1 MCYPP
6 IKYKCLLKP
15 LILLALVLFYTI
27 GYSQSTSQPD
37 TIIRI
42 PKGSLLHAFDGGYYF
57 IPDTLRLTLPNTLI
71 PPRHHTIDKNLIF
84 YDSLKVKASKRSL
97 TKKLYNLVV
106 VMPAPV
112 STKQISA
119 KSDQAYTGYTGK
131 KIRNIEFR
139 QLDVF
144 GSNIN
149 NPGASHPNGAEK
161 FLNNTHLNTNVR
173 IIRKNLLFSEGDT
186 ISPLTLS
193 DNERLLRQLS
203 FIDDARIIVVPVSEN
218 EADIVVLTKD
228 VYSLGGNF
236 SYKGLKAGEVS
247 LFEKNIF
254 GIGHE
259 FGLSIPYDSK
269 KPHSPGFGAYYIA
282 DNIAKSFIN
291 LQVDYLKGLGQ
302 ETYGFSMDRKLLS
315 SSTKYAGGI
324 TVQHM
329 NTTVVVD
336 SLLRQPLKYNIQDY
350 WLSRSFLINEESVT
364 RIILGARY
372 TNNNMFYHPEILPDS
387 YHYLQRYKILSGS
400 AALSFQKYYKT
411 NLIYG
416 YGRAED
422 VPVGSLVK
430 LTVGHENNE
439 FKTRSYA
446 ALEASVGKSVRNLG
460 YFYTSLGL
468 GTFLNNTQEEQGI
481 FSADLEYFSNLL
493 PAGNNRIRNFVKI
506 NYTRGFDRNIDER
519 LFLNGKYGFDGFKND
534 SVVGTQ
540 RVTISLESV
549 IFSNLNLYNFKFAFF
564 GFSDF
569 SFLSAAN
576 QYIDKG
582 AFLSEIGVGVRIRND
597 NLVFKTFQIRIGFY
611 PNAPQ
616 YSTTKNMIFS
626 GEQLLR
632 PHNFDPG
639 PPSLITYR

>member
-1 MCYPP
+1 MCEQPL
-6 IKYKCLLKP
+6 KYKCLVRP
-15 LILLALVLFYTI
+15 LVLLALAFFYI
-27 GYSQSTSQPD
+27 SGYSQNIPEKD

-42 PKGSLLHAFDGGYYF
+42 PKGSLFHALDGGYYF
-57 IPDTLRLTLPNTLI
+57 APDSLQLSLPNTLI
-71 PPRHHTIDKNLIF
+71 PPKQNDRDKNLIF
-84 YDSLKVKASKRSL
+84 YDSLKIKASKRPL
-97 TKKLYNLVV
+97 TKKLYDLVV
-106 VMPAPV
+106 VIPSPI
-112 STKQISA
+112 STKQITA
-119 KSDQAYTGYTGK
+119 KSDEAYVSYSGR
-131 KIRNIEFR
+131 KIRKIEIR

-144 GSNIN
+144 GSSIN
-149 NPGASHPNGAEK
+149 NPGVSHPSGAEK
-161 FLNNTHLNTNVR
+161 FLNKTHSNTNVR

-203 FIDDARIIVVPVSEN
+203 FIDDARIIAVPVSEN
-218 EADIVVLTKD
+218 EADIIVLTKD
-228 VYSLGGNF
+228 VYSLGGTY

-247 LFEKNIF
+247 VFEKNIF

-259 FGLSIPYDSK
+259 FGLTVPWNSK
-269 KPHSPGFGAYYIA
+269 KPESPGFGAYYIA

-291 LQVDYLKGLGQ
+291 LEVDYLKGLGQ
-302 ETYGFSMDRKLLS
+302 ETYGFSLDRKFMS
-315 SSTKYAGGI
+315 SSTKYAGGV
-324 TVQHM
+324 TVKQM
-329 NTTVVVD
+329 YTTVVVD
-336 SLLRQPLKYNIQDY
+336 SILRQPLKYNLQDY
-350 WLSRSFLINEESVT
+350 WLSRSFLINEASVT

-372 TNNNMFYHPEILPDS
+372 TNNNVFYHPEILPDS

-422 VPVGSLVK
+422 IPVGSLVK
-430 LTVGHENNE
+430 LTVGHEDNE

-493 PAGNNRIRNFVKI
+493 PVGQNRSRNFIKL
-506 NYTRGFDRNIDER
+506 NYTRGFDRNLDER

-540 RVTISLESV
+540 RITLSLESV
-549 IFSNLNLYNFKFAFF
+549 LFSNLNIYNFKFAFF

-569 SFLSAAN
+569 SFLAN
-576 QYIDKG
+576 ANEYLSKG
-582 AFLSEIGVGVRIRND
+582 AYLSEFGLGVRIRND

-611 PNAPQ
+611 PNAPP
-616 YSTTKNMIFS
+616 YSTIKNVIFS

-639 PPSLITYR
+639 PPSLITYQ

>member
-1 MCYPP
+1 MCYQPL
-6 IKYKCLLKP
+6 KYKCLVRP
-15 LILLALVLFYTI
+15 LVLLALAFFYNS
-27 GYSQSTSQPD
+27 GYSQGITERD

-42 PKGSLLHAFDGGYYF
+42 PKGSLFHALDGGYYF
-57 IPDTLRLTLPNTLI
+57 APDSLQLSLPNTLI
-71 PPRHHTIDKNLIF
+71 PPKQKDRDKNLIF
-84 YDSLKVKASKRSL
+84 YDSLKIKASKRPL
-97 TKKLYNLVV
+97 TKKLYDLVV
-106 VMPAPV
+106 VIPSPI
-112 STKQISA
+112 STKQITA
-119 KSDQAYTGYTGK
+119 KSDEAYVSYSGR
-131 KIRNIEFR
+131 KIRKIEIR

-144 GSNIN
+144 GSSIN
-149 NPGASHPNGAEK
+149 NPGVNHPNGAEK
-161 FLNNTHLNTNVR
+161 FLNKTHSNTNVR

-186 ISPLTLS
+186 LSPLTLS

-218 EADIVVLTKD
+218 EADIIVLTKD
-228 VYSLGGNF
+228 VYSLGGTY

-247 LFEKNIF
+247 VFEKNIF

-259 FGLSIPYDSK
+259 FGLTVPWNSK
-269 KPHSPGFGAYYIA
+269 KPESPGFGAYYIA

-291 LQVDYLKGLGQ
+291 LEVDYLKGLGQ
-302 ETYGFSMDRKLLS
+302 ETYGFSLDRKFMS
-315 SSTKYAGGI
+315 SSTKYAGGV
-324 TVQHM
+324 TVKQM
-329 NTTVVVD
+329 YTTVVVD
-336 SLLRQPLKYNIQDY
+336 SILRQPLKYNLQDY
-350 WLSRSFLINEESVT
+350 WLSRSFLINEASVT

-372 TNNNMFYHPEILPDS
+372 TNNNVFYHPEILPDS

-422 VPVGSLVK
+422 IPVGSLVK

-493 PAGNNRIRNFVKI
+493 PVGQNRSRNFIKL
-506 NYTRGFDRNIDER
+506 NYTRGFDRNLDER

-540 RVTISLESV
+540 RITLSLESV
-549 IFSNLNLYNFKFAFF
+549 LFSNLNIYNFKFAFF

-569 SFLSAAN
+569 SFLAN
-576 QYIDKG
+576 ANEYLSKG
-582 AFLSEIGVGVRIRND
+582 VYLSEFGLGVRIRND

-611 PNAPQ
+611 PNAPP
-616 YSTTKNMIFS
+616 YSTIKNVIFS

-639 PPSLITYR
+639 PPSLITYQ

>member
-1 MCYPP
+1 MCYQPM
-6 IKYKCLLKP
+6 KYKCLFRP
-15 LILLALVLFYTI
+15 LVLLALASFYI
-27 GYSQSTSQPD
+27 SGFSQNISEPD

-42 PKGSLLHAFDGGYYF
+42 PKGALLHALDGGYF
-57 IPDTLRLTLPNTLI
+57 FMPDTLQLTLPNTLI
-71 PPRHHTIDKNLIF
+71 PPKHNNRDKNLIF

-97 TKKLYNLVV
+97 TKKLYDLVV
-106 VMPAPV
+106 VIPSPI
-112 STKQISA
+112 STKQITA
-119 KSDQAYTGYTGK
+119 KSDEAYVGYSGK
-131 KIRNIEFR
+131 KI
-139 QLDVF
+139 
-144 GSNIN
+144 GSSVN
-149 NPGASHPNGAEK
+149 NPGVSHPNGAEK
-161 FLNNTHLNTNVR
+161 FLNNTHFNTNVR

-203 FIDDARIIVVPVSEN
+203 FINDARIIVVPVSDN

-236 SYKGLKAGEVS
+236 SYKGLKAGEIS
-247 LFEKNIF
+247 IFEKNIF

-259 FGLSIPYDSK
+259 FGMELPYNSK
-269 KPHSPGFGAYYIA
+269 KPDSPGFGAYYIA

-302 ETYGFSMDRKLLS
+302 ETYGISLNRKLLS
-315 SSTKYAGGI
+315 SSTKYAGGV
-324 TVQHM
+324 TVRQM
-329 NTTVVVD
+329 YTTVIVD
-336 SLLRQPLKYNIQDY
+336 SILRQPLKYNLQDY

-372 TNNNMFYHPEILPDS
+372 TNNNVFYHPEILPDS
-387 YHYLQRYKILSGS
+387 YHYLQRYKVILGS

-430 LTVGHENNE
+430 LTVGHEINE
-439 FKTRSYA
+439 FKTRSYG
-446 ALEASVGKSVRNLG
+446 ALEASVGKTISNLG
-460 YFYTSLGL
+460 YFYTSVGL
-468 GTFLNNTQEEQGI
+468 GTYLNDTQTEQGI

-493 PAGNNRIRNFVKI
+493 PVGKNRIRNFATI
-506 NYTRGFDRNIDER
+506 NYTRGFDRNLDER
-519 LFLNGKYGFDGFKND
+519 LFLNGRYGFSGFKND
-534 SVVGTQ
+534 SIVGTQ
-540 RVTISLESV
+540 RITISLESV
-549 IFSNLNLYNFKFAFF
+549 LFSNMNMYNFKFAFF

-569 SFLSAAN
+569 SFLAAAN
-576 QYIDKG
+576 EHLSRG
-582 AFLSEIGVGVRIRND
+582 TFLSEIGVGVRIRND

-611 PNAPQ
+611 PNAPV
-616 YSTTKNMIFS
+616 YSTTQNVIFS
-626 GEQLLR
+626 GEQLLQ

-639 PPSLITYR
+639 PPSVITYR